1 MNPSGTLATGT
12 ITMPPNP
19 SDGMT
24 ITFSSSK
31 QITALTLSGN
41 TGQTI
46 VGGVSYLP
54 ANTAVAYVY
63 RSANTSWFP
72 LQAVPLLG
80 NVPLGVGQTTTNV
93 TGSRA
98 NGVTY
103 TNTTGRPITVYVSAS
118 SSSASGNVYV
128 DGVTVFLSLCRST
141 YFNFVPICFIVP
153 AGSTYSIANF
163 DYYSYWVELR

>member
-1 MNPSGTLATGT
+1 
-12 ITMPPNP
+12 MPVVING
-19 SDGMT
+19 ST
-24 ITFSSSK
+24 
-31 QITALTLSGN
+31 
-41 TGQTI
+41 
-46 VGGVSYLP
+46 GVSLADTNAVP
-54 ANTAVAYVY
+54 TAAIQANAVTTAKIADANITQAKIATAVIPV
-63 RSANTSWFP
+63 
-72 LQAVPLLG
+72 
-80 NVPLGVGQTTTNV
+80 GVGQTTTNV

-118 SSSASGNVYV
+118 SSSASGNAYV